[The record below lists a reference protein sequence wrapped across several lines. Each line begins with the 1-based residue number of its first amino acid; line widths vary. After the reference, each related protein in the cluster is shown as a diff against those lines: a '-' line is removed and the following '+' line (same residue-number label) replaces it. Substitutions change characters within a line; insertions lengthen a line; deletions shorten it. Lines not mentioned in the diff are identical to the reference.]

1 MSEKTTKTAVKTAQ
15 NKADKK
21 PATASKSSVASPKI
35 AAKKTA
41 SKTAATKKSAP
52 KASKPAVK
60 KESTKPT
67 AAKTST
73 KTAVSKSTK
82 SAAKKPATKT
92 ENKTAVKKEEN
103 IKALTSTFGL
113 PTSVEKEGL
122 KKPKITPRQNP
133 AKAKHQ
139 STAEKA
145 SPKTKS
151 ASSTVT
157 FDTIKKASKQ
167 KGTELAKSSEN
178 STSKKLINSLKI
190 IENISH
196 TLGISDRERITFDIE
211 EISPNELRVRI
222 VNGTKNFK
230 SPWFAIKNE
239 EPYIFMPAEILD
251 MVFRMLRTA
260 QKESFELRL
269 ERSIWQHMPIDFGD
283 VWRVAMDELAR
294 SNFAKEPDLEKLI
307 AKIKQEHPNLFVDMT
322 SFIAGE

>member
-1 MSEKTTKTAVKTAQ
+1 MSEKTTKTAVK
-15 NKADKK
+15 
-21 PATASKSSVASPKI
+21 
-35 AAKKTA
+35 KTA
-41 SKTAATKKSAP
+41 T
-52 KASKPAVK
+52 KPAV
-60 KESTKPT
+60 
-67 AAKTST
+67 
-73 KTAVSKSTK
+73 
-82 SAAKKPATKT
+82 KKPATKT
-92 ENKTAVKKEEN
+92 AAKSAVKKPAAASKSSTASTKTATKKPASKTESKRAAKKAEN
-103 IKALTSTFGL
+103 IGALTSAFGL
-113 PTSVEKEGL
+113 PTSVEKEL

-133 AKAKHQ
+133 AKAKRQ
-139 STAEKA
+139 SAIEKT
-145 SPKTKS
+145 SPKSQKATQ
-151 ASSTVT
+151 A
-157 FDTIKKASKQ
+157 FDSVKKTSKQ
-167 KGTELAKSSEN
+167 KSTELAKSNEN

-211 EISPNELRVRI
+211 EVSSNELRVRI

-294 SNFAKEPDLEKLI
+294 GNFAKEPDLEKLI

>member
-1 MSEKTTKTAVKTAQ
+1 MSEKTTKTAVK
-15 NKADKK
+15 
-21 PATASKSSVASPKI
+21 
-35 AAKKTA
+35 KTA
-41 SKTAATKKSAP
+41 T
-52 KASKPAVK
+52 KPAVK
-60 KESTKPT
+60 KTATKT
-67 AAKTST
+67 AAKS
-73 KTAVSKSTK
+73 AV
-82 SAAKKPATKT
+82 KKPAAASKSSTASTKIAT
-92 ENKTAVKKEEN
+92 KKPASKTGSKIATKKAEN
-103 IKALTSTFGL
+103 IGALTSTFGL
-113 PTSVEKEGL
+113 PTSVEKEL

-133 AKAKHQ
+133 AKAKRQ
-139 STAEKA
+139 SAIEKS
-145 SPKTKS
+145 SPKSQKATQ
-151 ASSTVT
+151 A
-157 FDTIKKASKQ
+157 FDSIKKANKQ
-167 KGTELAKSSEN
+167 KSTELAKSNEN

-211 EISPNELRVRI
+211 EVSSNELRIRI

-260 QKESFELRL
+260 QKESFDLRL

-294 SNFAKEPDLEKLI
+294 GNFAKEPDLEKLI

>member
-1 MSEKTTKTAVKTAQ
+1 MSEKTTKTAVK
-15 NKADKK
+15 
-21 PATASKSSVASPKI
+21 
-35 AAKKTA
+35 KTA
-41 SKTAATKKSAP
+41 T
-52 KASKPAVK
+52 KPAVK
-60 KESTKPT
+60 KT
-67 AAKTST
+67 AT
-73 KTAVSKSTK
+73 KTA
-82 SAAKKPATKT
+82 A
-92 ENKTAVKKEEN
+92 KTAVKKPASKTESKRATKKAEN
-103 IKALTSTFGL
+103 IGALTSTFGL
-113 PTSVEKEGL
+113 PTSVEKEL

-133 AKAKHQ
+133 AKAKRQ
-139 STAEKA
+139 SAIEKS
-145 SPKTKS
+145 SPKSQKATQ
-151 ASSTVT
+151 A
-157 FDTIKKASKQ
+157 FDSIKKANKQ
-167 KGTELAKSSEN
+167 KSTELAKSNEN

-211 EISPNELRVRI
+211 EVSSNELRVRI

-294 SNFAKEPDLEKLI
+294 GNFAKEPDLEKLI

>member
-1 MSEKTTKTAVKTAQ
+1 MSEKTTKTAVK
-15 NKADKK
+15 K
-21 PATASKSSVASPKI
+21 PA
-35 AAKKTA
+35 AK
-41 SKTAATKKSAP
+41 
-52 KASKPAVK
+52 
-60 KESTKPT
+60 T
-67 AAKTST
+67 AAKT
-73 KTAVSKSTK
+73 
-82 SAAKKPATKT
+82 AAKKSASKTESKRATK
-92 ENKTAVKKEEN
+92 KAEN
-103 IKALTSTFGL
+103 IGALTSTFGL
-113 PTSVEKEGL
+113 PTSVENEEL

-133 AKAKHQ
+133 AKAKRQ
-139 STAEKA
+139 SMPEKT
-145 SPKTKS
+145 SPKSQKATQ
-151 ASSTVT
+151 A
-157 FDTIKKASKQ
+157 FDTTKKTNKQ
-167 KGTELAKSSEN
+167 KSTELAKSD

-211 EISPNELRVRI
+211 EVSSNELRVRI

-294 SNFAKEPDLEKLI
+294 GNFAKEPDLEKLI

>member
-1 MSEKTTKTAVKTAQ
+1 MSEKTTKTAVK
-15 NKADKK
+15 
-21 PATASKSSVASPKI
+21 
-35 AAKKTA
+35 KTA
-41 SKTAATKKSAP
+41 T
-52 KASKPAVK
+52 KPAVK
-60 KESTKPT
+60 KTATKT
-67 AAKTST
+67 AAKS
-73 KTAVSKSTK
+73 AV
-82 SAAKKPATKT
+82 KKPASKT
-92 ENKTAVKKEEN
+92 ESKRATKKAEN
-103 IKALTSTFGL
+103 IGALTSTFGL
-113 PTSVEKEGL
+113 PTSVEKEEL

-133 AKAKHQ
+133 AKAKRQ
-139 STAEKA
+139 SAIEKT
-145 SPKTKS
+145 SPKSQKATQ
-151 ASSTVT
+151 A
-157 FDTIKKASKQ
+157 FDSIKKANKQ
-167 KGTELAKSSEN
+167 KSTELAKSD

-211 EISPNELRVRI
+211 EVSSNELRVRI

-294 SNFAKEPDLEKLI
+294 GNFAKEPDLEKLI

>member
-1 MSEKTTKTAVKTAQ
+1 MSEKTTKTTV
-15 NKADKK
+15 
-21 PATASKSSVASPKI
+21 
-35 AAKKTA
+35 
-41 SKTAATKKSAP
+41 
-52 KASKPAVK
+52 
-60 KESTKPT
+60 
-67 AAKTST
+67 
-73 KTAVSKSTK
+73 
-82 SAAKKPATKT
+82 KKPATKT
-92 ENKTAVKKEEN
+92 AAKSAVKKPAAASKSSTVSTKTAVKKPASKTESKRAAKKAEN
-103 IKALTSTFGL
+103 IGALTSTFGL
-113 PTSVEKEGL
+113 PTSVENEEL

-133 AKAKHQ
+133 AKAKRQ
-139 STAEKA
+139 SAIEKS
-145 SPKTKS
+145 SPKSQKATQ
-151 ASSTVT
+151 A
-157 FDTIKKASKQ
+157 FDSIKKANKQ
-167 KGTELAKSSEN
+167 KSTELAKSNEN

-211 EISPNELRVRI
+211 EVSSNELRVRI

-260 QKESFELRL
+260 QKESFDLRL

-294 SNFAKEPDLEKLI
+294 GNFAKEPDLEKLI

>member
-1 MSEKTTKTAVKTAQ
+1 MSEKTTKTAVK
-15 NKADKK
+15 K
-21 PATASKSSVASPKI
+21 PAA
-35 AAKKTA
+35 
-41 SKTAATKKSAP
+41 
-52 KASKPAVK
+52 
-60 KESTKPT
+60 
-67 AAKTST
+67 
-73 KTAVSKSTK
+73 
-82 SAAKKPATKT
+82 
-92 ENKTAVKKEEN
+92 KTAVKKPAAASKSSTASTKTATKKPASKTESKRAAKKAEN
-103 IKALTSTFGL
+103 IGALTSTFGL
-113 PTSVEKEGL
+113 PTSVEKEEL

-133 AKAKHQ
+133 AKAKRQ
-139 STAEKA
+139 SAIEKS
-145 SPKTKS
+145 SPKSQKTSS
-151 ASSTVT
+151 AQA
-157 FDTIKKASKQ
+157 FDTIKKANNQ
-167 KGTELAKSSEN
+167 KSTELAKSD

-211 EISPNELRVRI
+211 EVSSNELRVRI

-294 SNFAKEPDLEKLI
+294 GNFVKEPDLEKLI

>member
-1 MSEKTTKTAVKTAQ
+1 MSEKTTKTTV
-15 NKADKK
+15 KK
-21 PATASKSSVASPKI
+21 PAAKTAAKPAAKKSAAASKSS
-35 AAKKTA
+35 TA
-41 SKTAATKKSAP
+41 
-52 KASKPAVK
+52 
-60 KESTKPT
+60 
-67 AAKTST
+67 ST
-73 KTAVSKSTK
+73 KTAVKKPASKTESK
-82 SAAKKPATKT
+82 RAAKKA
-92 ENKTAVKKEEN
+92 EN
-103 IKALTSTFGL
+103 IGALTSTFGL
-113 PTSVEKEGL
+113 PTSVENEEL

-133 AKAKHQ
+133 AKAKRQ
-139 STAEKA
+139 SAIEKS
-145 SPKTKS
+145 SPKSQKTSS
-151 ASSTVT
+151 AQA
-157 FDTIKKASKQ
+157 FDTIKKANNQ
-167 KGTELAKSSEN
+167 KSTELAKSD

-211 EISPNELRVRI
+211 EVSSNELRVRI

-294 SNFAKEPDLEKLI
+294 GNFAKEPDLEKLI

>member
-1 MSEKTTKTAVKTAQ
+1 MSEKTTKTAVK
-15 NKADKK
+15 K
-21 PATASKSSVASPKI
+21 PAA
-35 AAKKTA
+35 
-41 SKTAATKKSAP
+41 KTAA
-52 KASKPAVK
+52 
-60 KESTKPT
+60 
-67 AAKTST
+67 
-73 KTAVSKSTK
+73 K
-82 SAAKKPATKT
+82 SAAKKSAAASKSSTASTKTATKKPASKT
-92 ENKTAVKKEEN
+92 ESKRATKKAEN
-103 IKALTSTFGL
+103 IGALTSTFGL
-113 PTSVEKEGL
+113 PTSVEKEL

-133 AKAKHQ
+133 AKAKRQ
-139 STAEKA
+139 SMTEKT
-145 SPKTKS
+145 SPKSQKATQ
-151 ASSTVT
+151 A
-157 FDTIKKASKQ
+157 FDSIKKANKQ
-167 KGTELAKSSEN
+167 KSTELAKSNEN

-211 EISPNELRVRI
+211 EVSSNELRIRI

-260 QKESFELRL
+260 QKESFDLRL

-294 SNFAKEPDLEKLI
+294 GNFAKEPDLEKLI

>member
-1 MSEKTTKTAVKTAQ
+1 MSEKTTKTAVKTA
-15 NKADKK
+15 
-21 PATASKSSVASPKI
+21 
-35 AAKKTA
+35 
-41 SKTAATKKSAP
+41 TK
-52 KASKPAVK
+52 
-60 KESTKPT
+60 T
-67 AAKTST
+67 AAKT
-73 KTAVSKSTK
+73 AV
-82 SAAKKPATKT
+82 KKPATKT
-92 ENKTAVKKEEN
+92 AAKTAVKKPTAASKSSTASTKTATKKPASKTESKRAAKKAEN
-103 IKALTSTFGL
+103 IGALTSTFGL
-113 PTSVEKEGL
+113 PTSVENEEL

-133 AKAKHQ
+133 AKAKRQ
-139 STAEKA
+139 SMTEKT
-145 SPKTKS
+145 SPKSQK
-151 ASSTVT
+151 ASSTQA
-157 FDTIKKASKQ
+157 FDSVKKTSKQ
-167 KGTELAKSSEN
+167 KSTELAKSNEN

-211 EISPNELRVRI
+211 EVSSNELRVRI

-294 SNFAKEPDLEKLI
+294 GNFAKEPDLEKLI

>member
-1 MSEKTTKTAVKTAQ
+1 MSEKTTKTAVKKTAA
-15 NKADKK
+15 KTAAKTATKK
-21 PATASKSSVASPKI
+21 PAAASKSS
-35 AAKKTA
+35 TA
-41 SKTAATKKSAP
+41 
-52 KASKPAVK
+52 
-60 KESTKPT
+60 
-67 AAKTST
+67 ST
-73 KTAVSKSTK
+73 KTAVKKPASKTESK
-82 SAAKKPATKT
+82 RAAKKA
-92 ENKTAVKKEEN
+92 EN
-103 IKALTSTFGL
+103 IGALTSTFGL
-113 PTSVEKEGL
+113 PTSVENEEL

-133 AKAKHQ
+133 AKAKRQ
-139 STAEKA
+139 SMTEKSSA
-145 SPKTKS
+145 KS
-151 ASSTVT
+151 QKATQA
-157 FDTIKKASKQ
+157 FDSIKKANKQ
-167 KGTELAKSSEN
+167 KSTELAKSD

-211 EISPNELRVRI
+211 EVSSNELRIRI

-294 SNFAKEPDLEKLI
+294 GNFAKEPDLEKLI

>member
-1 MSEKTTKTAVKTAQ
+1 MSEKTTKTAVKKTAT
-15 NKADKK
+15 KTAAKSSVKK
-21 PATASKSSVASPKI
+21 PAAASKSSTASTKI
-35 AAKKTA
+35 ATKKPASKTESKRAAKKA
-41 SKTAATKKSAP
+41 
-52 KASKPAVK
+52 
-60 KESTKPT
+60 
-67 AAKTST
+67 
-73 KTAVSKSTK
+73 
-82 SAAKKPATKT
+82 
-92 ENKTAVKKEEN
+92 EN
-103 IKALTSTFGL
+103 IGALTSTFGL
-113 PTSVEKEGL
+113 PTSVENEEL

-133 AKAKHQ
+133 AKAKRQ
-139 STAEKA
+139 SAIEKT
-145 SPKTKS
+145 SPKSQK
-151 ASSTVT
+151 ASSTQT
-157 FDTIKKASKQ
+157 FDSVKKTNKQ
-167 KGTELAKSSEN
+167 KSTELAKSD

-211 EISPNELRVRI
+211 EVSSNELRIRI

-294 SNFAKEPDLEKLI
+294 GNFAKEPDLEKLI

>member
-1 MSEKTTKTAVKTAQ
+1 MSEKTTKTTV
-15 NKADKK
+15 
-21 PATASKSSVASPKI
+21 
-35 AAKKTA
+35 
-41 SKTAATKKSAP
+41 
-52 KASKPAVK
+52 
-60 KESTKPT
+60 
-67 AAKTST
+67 
-73 KTAVSKSTK
+73 
-82 SAAKKPATKT
+82 KKPATKT
-92 ENKTAVKKEEN
+92 AAKSAVKKPAAASKSSTVSTKTAVKKPASKTESKRAAKKAEN
-103 IKALTSTFGL
+103 IGALTSTFGL
-113 PTSVEKEGL
+113 PTSVENEEL

-133 AKAKHQ
+133 AKAKRQ
-139 STAEKA
+139 SAIEKT
-145 SPKTKS
+145 SPKSQK
-151 ASSTVT
+151 ASSTQA
-157 FDTIKKASKQ
+157 FDSIKKTNKQ
-167 KGTELAKSSEN
+167 KSTEVAKSNEN

-211 EISPNELRVRI
+211 EVSSNELRIRI

-294 SNFAKEPDLEKLI
+294 GNFAKEPDLEKLI

>member
-1 MSEKTTKTAVKTAQ
+1 MSEKTTKTAVK
-15 NKADKK
+15 K
-21 PATASKSSVASPKI
+21 PATK
-35 AAKKTA
+35 
-41 SKTAATKKSAP
+41 
-52 KASKPAVK
+52 
-60 KESTKPT
+60 T
-67 AAKTST
+67 AAKTAT
-73 KTAVSKSTK
+73 KPAI
-82 SAAKKPATKT
+82 KKPATKKPAAASKSST
-92 ENKTAVKKEEN
+92 ASTKTATKKPASKTESKRATKKAEN
-103 IKALTSTFGL
+103 IGALTSTFGL
-113 PTSVEKEGL
+113 PTSVENEEL

-133 AKAKHQ
+133 AKAKRQ
-139 STAEKA
+139 SAIEKN
-145 SPKTKS
+145 SPKSQK
-151 ASSTVT
+151 ASSTQA
-157 FDTIKKASKQ
+157 FDSVKKTNKQ
-167 KGTELAKSSEN
+167 KSTELAKSD

-211 EISPNELRVRI
+211 EVSSNELRVRI

-294 SNFAKEPDLEKLI
+294 GNFAKEPDLEKLI

>member
-1 MSEKTTKTAVKTAQ
+1 MSEKTTKTAVKKTAT
-15 NKADKK
+15 K
-21 PATASKSSVASPKI
+21 PAIKKTATKTAAKSAVKKSAAASKSS
-35 AAKKTA
+35 T
-41 SKTAATKKSAP
+41 
-52 KASKPAVK
+52 
-60 KESTKPT
+60 
-67 AAKTST
+67 TST
-73 KTAVSKSTK
+73 KTAV
-82 SAAKKPATKT
+82 KKPASKT
-92 ENKTAVKKEEN
+92 ESKRATKKAEN
-103 IKALTSTFGL
+103 IGALTSTFGL
-113 PTSVEKEGL
+113 PTSVENEEL

-133 AKAKHQ
+133 AKAKRQ
-139 STAEKA
+139 SVREKSSA
-145 SPKTKS
+145 KS
-151 ASSTVT
+151 QKATQA
-157 FDTIKKASKQ
+157 FDSIKKANKQ
-167 KGTELAKSSEN
+167 KSTELAKSD

-211 EISPNELRVRI
+211 EVSSNELRIRI

-260 QKESFELRL
+260 QKESFDLRL

-294 SNFAKEPDLEKLI
+294 GNFAKEPDLEKLI

>member
-1 MSEKTTKTAVKTAQ
+1 MSEKTTKTAVKKPAAKTAT
-15 NKADKK
+15 KPAAKK
-21 PATASKSSVASPKI
+21 PAAASKSSTASTKTAAKKTATKKPASKTESKI
-35 AAKKTA
+35 AAKKA
-41 SKTAATKKSAP
+41 
-52 KASKPAVK
+52 
-60 KESTKPT
+60 
-67 AAKTST
+67 
-73 KTAVSKSTK
+73 
-82 SAAKKPATKT
+82 
-92 ENKTAVKKEEN
+92 EN
-103 IKALTSTFGL
+103 IGALTSAFGL
-113 PTSVEKEGL
+113 PTSVEKEEL

-133 AKAKHQ
+133 AKAKRQ
-139 STAEKA
+139 SMAEKT
-145 SPKTKS
+145 SPKSQKATQ
-151 ASSTVT
+151 A
-157 FDTIKKASKQ
+157 FDTTKKANKQ
-167 KGTELAKSSEN
+167 KSTELAKSD

-211 EISPNELRVRI
+211 EVSSNELRVRI

-294 SNFAKEPDLEKLI
+294 GNFAKEPDLEKLI

>member
-1 MSEKTTKTAVKTAQ
+1 MSEKTTKTAVK
-15 NKADKK
+15 
-21 PATASKSSVASPKI
+21 
-35 AAKKTA
+35 KTA
-41 SKTAATKKSAP
+41 T
-52 KASKPAVK
+52 KPAV
-60 KESTKPT
+60 
-67 AAKTST
+67 
-73 KTAVSKSTK
+73 
-82 SAAKKPATKT
+82 KKPATKT
-92 ENKTAVKKEEN
+92 AAKSAVKKPAAASKSSTASTKTATKKPASKTESKRAAKKAEN
-103 IKALTSTFGL
+103 IGALTSTFGL
-113 PTSVEKEGL
+113 PTSVENEEL

-133 AKAKHQ
+133 AKAKGQ
-139 STAEKA
+139 SVREK
-145 SPKTKS
+145 SSLKS
-151 ASSTVT
+151 QKATQA
-157 FDTIKKASKQ
+157 FDSIKKANKQ
-167 KGTELAKSSEN
+167 KSTELAKSNEN

-211 EISPNELRVRI
+211 EVSSNELRIRI

-260 QKESFELRL
+260 QKESFDLRL

-294 SNFAKEPDLEKLI
+294 GNFAKEPDLEKLI

>member
-1 MSEKTTKTAVKTAQ
+1 MSEKTTKTAVK
-15 NKADKK
+15 K
-21 PATASKSSVASPKI
+21 PAT
-35 AAKKTA
+35 
-41 SKTAATKKSAP
+41 KTAA
-52 KASKPAVK
+52 KPAVK
-60 KESTKPT
+60 KPT
-67 AAKTST
+67 AASKSSTAST
-73 KTAVSKSTK
+73 KTAVKKPASKTESK
-82 SAAKKPATKT
+82 RAAKKA
-92 ENKTAVKKEEN
+92 EN
-103 IKALTSTFGL
+103 IGALTSAFGL
-113 PTSVEKEGL
+113 PTSVEKEL

-133 AKAKHQ
+133 AKAKRQ
-139 STAEKA
+139 SMTEKS
-145 SPKTKS
+145 SPKSQKATQ
-151 ASSTVT
+151 A
-157 FDTIKKASKQ
+157 FDNVKKTNKQ
-167 KGTELAKSSEN
+167 KSTELAKSNEN

-211 EISPNELRVRI
+211 EVSSNELRVRI

-294 SNFAKEPDLEKLI
+294 GNFAKEPDLEKLI

>member
-1 MSEKTTKTAVKTAQ
+1 MSEKTTKTAVKKTAT
-15 NKADKK
+15 KTAAKSAVKK
-21 PATASKSSVASPKI
+21 PAAASKSSTASKKTATKKPASKTESKR
-35 AAKKTA
+35 AAKKA
-41 SKTAATKKSAP
+41 
-52 KASKPAVK
+52 
-60 KESTKPT
+60 
-67 AAKTST
+67 
-73 KTAVSKSTK
+73 
-82 SAAKKPATKT
+82 
-92 ENKTAVKKEEN
+92 EN
-103 IKALTSTFGL
+103 IGALTSAFGL
-113 PTSVEKEGL
+113 PTSVENEEL

-133 AKAKHQ
+133 AKAKRQ
-139 STAEKA
+139 SMTEKTSLKSQKA
-145 SPKTKS
+145 TQAFDSVKKTN
-151 ASSTVT
+151 
-157 FDTIKKASKQ
+157 KQ
-167 KGTELAKSSEN
+167 KSTELAKSNEN

-211 EISPNELRVRI
+211 EVSSNELRVRI

-294 SNFAKEPDLEKLI
+294 GNFAKEPDLEKLI

>member
-1 MSEKTTKTAVKTAQ
+1 MSEKTTKTAVKKTAA
-15 NKADKK
+15 KTAAKTAVKK
-21 PATASKSSVASPKI
+21 PATASKSS
-35 AAKKTA
+35 T
-41 SKTAATKKSAP
+41 
-52 KASKPAVK
+52 
-60 KESTKPT
+60 
-67 AAKTST
+67 TST
-73 KTAVSKSTK
+73 KTTVKKPASKTESK
-82 SAAKKPATKT
+82 RAAKKA
-92 ENKTAVKKEEN
+92 EN
-103 IKALTSTFGL
+103 IGALTSTFGL
-113 PTSVEKEGL
+113 PTSVENEEL

-133 AKAKHQ
+133 AKAKRQ
-139 STAEKA
+139 SAIEKT
-145 SPKTKS
+145 SPKSQKATQ
-151 ASSTVT
+151 A
-157 FDTIKKASKQ
+157 FDSVKKTNKQ
-167 KGTELAKSSEN
+167 KSTELAKSD

-211 EISPNELRVRI
+211 EVSSNELRVRI

-294 SNFAKEPDLEKLI
+294 GNFAKEPDLEKLI

>member
-1 MSEKTTKTAVKTAQ
+1 MSEKTTKTAVKKTAT
-15 NKADKK
+15 KPAIKKTATKTAAKSAVKK
-21 PATASKSSVASPKI
+21 PATASKSS
-35 AAKKTA
+35 TA
-41 SKTAATKKSAP
+41 
-52 KASKPAVK
+52 
-60 KESTKPT
+60 
-67 AAKTST
+67 ST
-73 KTAVSKSTK
+73 KTAT
-82 SAAKKPATKT
+82 KKPASKT
-92 ENKTAVKKEEN
+92 ESKRATKKAEN
-103 IKALTSTFGL
+103 IGALTSTFGL
-113 PTSVEKEGL
+113 PTSVENEEL

-133 AKAKHQ
+133 AKAKGQ
-139 STAEKA
+139 SETEKS
-145 SPKTKS
+145 SPKSQKATQ
-151 ASSTVT
+151 A
-157 FDTIKKASKQ
+157 FDSIKKANKQ
-167 KGTELAKSSEN
+167 KSTELAKSNEN

-211 EISPNELRVRI
+211 EVSSNELRIRI

-260 QKESFELRL
+260 QKESFDLRL

-294 SNFAKEPDLEKLI
+294 GNFAKEPDLEKLI

-322 SFIAGE
+322 GFIAGE

>member
-1 MSEKTTKTAVKTAQ
+1 MSEKTTKTAVKKTAT
-15 NKADKK
+15 KTAAKTATKK
-21 PATASKSSVASPKI
+21 PAAASKSS
-35 AAKKTA
+35 TA
-41 SKTAATKKSAP
+41 
-52 KASKPAVK
+52 
-60 KESTKPT
+60 
-67 AAKTST
+67 ST
-73 KTAVSKSTK
+73 KTAV
-82 SAAKKPATKT
+82 KKPASKT
-92 ENKTAVKKEEN
+92 ESKRATKKAEN
-103 IKALTSTFGL
+103 IGALTSTFGL
-113 PTSVEKEGL
+113 PTSVENEEL

-133 AKAKHQ
+133 AKAKRQ
-139 STAEKA
+139 SMTEKT
-145 SPKTKS
+145 SPKSQK
-151 ASSTVT
+151 ASSTQA
-157 FDTIKKASKQ
+157 FDSIKKANNQ
-167 KGTELAKSSEN
+167 KSTELAKSD

-211 EISPNELRVRI
+211 EVSSNELRIRI

-294 SNFAKEPDLEKLI
+294 GNFAKEPDLEKLI

>member
-1 MSEKTTKTAVKTAQ
+1 MSEKTTKTSVKKTAT
-15 NKADKK
+15 KPAIKKTAAKTATKSAVKK
-21 PATASKSSVASPKI
+21 PAAASKSS
-35 AAKKTA
+35 TA
-41 SKTAATKKSAP
+41 
-52 KASKPAVK
+52 
-60 KESTKPT
+60 
-67 AAKTST
+67 ST
-73 KTAVSKSTK
+73 KTAT
-82 SAAKKPATKT
+82 KKPANKT
-92 ENKTAVKKEEN
+92 ESKRATKKAEN
-103 IKALTSTFGL
+103 IGALTSTFGL
-113 PTSVEKEGL
+113 PTSVEKEL

-133 AKAKHQ
+133 AKAKRQ
-139 STAEKA
+139 SAIEKS
-145 SPKTKS
+145 SPKSQKATQ
-151 ASSTVT
+151 A
-157 FDTIKKASKQ
+157 FDSIKKANKQ
-167 KGTELAKSSEN
+167 KSTERAKSNEN

-211 EISPNELRVRI
+211 EVSSNELRIRI

-260 QKESFELRL
+260 QKESFDLRL

-294 SNFAKEPDLEKLI
+294 GNFAKEPDLEKLI

>member
-1 MSEKTTKTAVKTAQ
+1 MSEKTTKTAVKKTAT
-15 NKADKK
+15 KPAIKKTATKTAAKSAVKK
-21 PATASKSSVASPKI
+21 PATASKSS
-35 AAKKTA
+35 TA
-41 SKTAATKKSAP
+41 
-52 KASKPAVK
+52 
-60 KESTKPT
+60 
-67 AAKTST
+67 ST
-73 KTAVSKSTK
+73 KTAT
-82 SAAKKPATKT
+82 KKPASKT
-92 ENKTAVKKEEN
+92 ESKIATKKAEN
-103 IKALTSTFGL
+103 IGALTSTFGL
-113 PTSVEKEGL
+113 PTSVENEEL

-133 AKAKHQ
+133 AKAKRQ
-139 STAEKA
+139 SMTEKT
-145 SPKTKS
+145 SPKSQKATQ
-151 ASSTVT
+151 A
-157 FDTIKKASKQ
+157 FDSVKKTNKQ
-167 KGTELAKSSEN
+167 KSTELAKSD

-211 EISPNELRVRI
+211 EVSSNELRIRI

-294 SNFAKEPDLEKLI
+294 GNFAKEPDLEKLI

>member
-1 MSEKTTKTAVKTAQ
+1 MSEKTTKTAVK
-15 NKADKK
+15 
-21 PATASKSSVASPKI
+21 
-35 AAKKTA
+35 KTA
-41 SKTAATKKSAP
+41 TKTAAKSAT
-52 KASKPAVK
+52 KPAV
-60 KESTKPT
+60 
-67 AAKTST
+67 
-73 KTAVSKSTK
+73 
-82 SAAKKPATKT
+82 KKPATKT
-92 ENKTAVKKEEN
+92 AAKTATKKSAAASKSSTASTKTAVKKPASKTESKRAAKKAEN
-103 IKALTSTFGL
+103 IGALTSTFGL
-113 PTSVEKEGL
+113 PTSVENEEL

-133 AKAKHQ
+133 AKAKRQ
-139 STAEKA
+139 SETEK
-145 SPKTKS
+145 SSLKS
-151 ASSTVT
+151 QKATQA
-157 FDTIKKASKQ
+157 FDSIKKANKQ
-167 KGTELAKSSEN
+167 KSTELAKSD

-211 EISPNELRVRI
+211 EVSSNELRIRI

-294 SNFAKEPDLEKLI
+294 GNFAKEPDLEKLI

>member
-1 MSEKTTKTAVKTAQ
+1 MSENTTKTAVK
-15 NKADKK
+15 K
-21 PATASKSSVASPKI
+21 PAT
-35 AAKKTA
+35 
-41 SKTAATKKSAP
+41 
-52 KASKPAVK
+52 KPAVK
-60 KESTKPT
+60 KSAAASKSST
-67 AAKTST
+67 AST
-73 KTAVSKSTK
+73 KTAT
-82 SAAKKPATKT
+82 KKPASKT
-92 ENKTAVKKEEN
+92 ESKRAVKKAEN
-103 IKALTSTFGL
+103 IGALTSTFGL
-113 PTSVEKEGL
+113 PTSVENEEL

-133 AKAKHQ
+133 AKAKRQ
-139 STAEKA
+139 SMTEKT
-145 SPKTKS
+145 SPKSQKATQ
-151 ASSTVT
+151 A
-157 FDTIKKASKQ
+157 FDSVKKTNKQ
-167 KGTELAKSSEN
+167 KSTELAKSD

-211 EISPNELRVRI
+211 EVSSNELRVRI

-294 SNFAKEPDLEKLI
+294 GNFAKEPDLEKLI

>member
-1 MSEKTTKTAVKTAQ
+1 MSEKTTKTAVK
-15 NKADKK
+15 
-21 PATASKSSVASPKI
+21 P
-35 AAKKTA
+35 AAKTA
-41 SKTAATKKSAP
+41 T
-52 KASKPAVK
+52 KPAVK
-60 KESTKPT
+60 KSAAASKSST
-67 AAKTST
+67 AST
-73 KTAVSKSTK
+73 KTAV
-82 SAAKKPATKT
+82 KKPASKT
-92 ENKTAVKKEEN
+92 ESKRATKKAEN
-103 IKALTSTFGL
+103 IGALTSTFGL
-113 PTSVEKEGL
+113 PTSVEKEEL

-133 AKAKHQ
+133 AKAKRQ
-139 STAEKA
+139 SMREKSSLKSQKA
-145 SPKTKS
+145 TQAFDSVKKT
-151 ASSTVT
+151 
-157 FDTIKKASKQ
+157 DKQ
-167 KGTELAKSSEN
+167 KSTELAKSD

-211 EISPNELRVRI
+211 EVSSNELRVRI

-294 SNFAKEPDLEKLI
+294 GNFAKEPDLEKLI

-322 SFIAGE
+322 GFIAGE

>member
-1 MSEKTTKTAVKTAQ
+1 MSEKTTKTAVK
-15 NKADKK
+15 
-21 PATASKSSVASPKI
+21 
-35 AAKKTA
+35 KTA
-41 SKTAATKKSAP
+41 TKTAAKTAT
-52 KASKPAVK
+52 KPAVK
-60 KESTKPT
+60 KPATKKPAAASKSST
-67 AAKTST
+67 AST
-73 KTAVSKSTK
+73 KTAT
-82 SAAKKPATKT
+82 KKPANKT
-92 ENKTAVKKEEN
+92 ESKRATKKAEN
-103 IKALTSTFGL
+103 IGALTSTFGL
-113 PTSVEKEGL
+113 PTSVEKEL

-133 AKAKHQ
+133 AKAKRQ
-139 STAEKA
+139 SAIEKS
-145 SPKTKS
+145 SPKSQKATQ
-151 ASSTVT
+151 A
-157 FDTIKKASKQ
+157 FDSIKKAGKQ
-167 KGTELAKSSEN
+167 KSTELAKSNEN

-211 EISPNELRVRI
+211 EVSSNELRVRI

-260 QKESFELRL
+260 QKESFDLRL

-294 SNFAKEPDLEKLI
+294 GNFAKEPDLEKLI

>member
-1 MSEKTTKTAVKTAQ
+1 MSEKTTKTAVK
-15 NKADKK
+15 
-21 PATASKSSVASPKI
+21 
-35 AAKKTA
+35 KTA
-41 SKTAATKKSAP
+41 T
-52 KASKPAVK
+52 
-60 KESTKPT
+60 
-67 AAKTST
+67 
-73 KTAVSKSTK
+73 
-82 SAAKKPATKT
+82 
-92 ENKTAVKKEEN
+92 KTAVKKPAAASKSSTASTKTATKKPASKTESKIATKKAEN
-103 IKALTSTFGL
+103 IGALTSTFGL
-113 PTSVEKEGL
+113 PTSVEKEL

-133 AKAKHQ
+133 AKAKGQ
-139 STAEKA
+139 SVREKS
-145 SPKTKS
+145 SPKSQKATQ
-151 ASSTVT
+151 A
-157 FDTIKKASKQ
+157 FDSIKKSNKQ
-167 KGTELAKSSEN
+167 KSTELAKSNEN

-211 EISPNELRVRI
+211 EVSSNELRIRI

-260 QKESFELRL
+260 QKESFDLRL

-294 SNFAKEPDLEKLI
+294 GNFAKEPDLEKLI

>member
-1 MSEKTTKTAVKTAQ
+1 MSEKTTKTAVKKTAT
-15 NKADKK
+15 KPAIKKTATKTAAKSAVKK
-21 PATASKSSVASPKI
+21 PAAASKSSTASTKI
-35 AAKKTA
+35 VTKKPA
-41 SKTAATKKSAP
+41 SKTESKRATKKA
-52 KASKPAVK
+52 
-60 KESTKPT
+60 
-67 AAKTST
+67 
-73 KTAVSKSTK
+73 
-82 SAAKKPATKT
+82 
-92 ENKTAVKKEEN
+92 EN
-103 IKALTSTFGL
+103 IGALTSTFGL
-113 PTSVEKEGL
+113 PTSVEKEL

-133 AKAKHQ
+133 AKAKGQ
-139 STAEKA
+139 IVREKS
-145 SPKTKS
+145 SPKSQKATQ
-151 ASSTVT
+151 A
-157 FDTIKKASKQ
+157 FDSIKKANKQ
-167 KGTELAKSSEN
+167 KSTELAKSNEN

-211 EISPNELRVRI
+211 EVSSNELRVRI

-294 SNFAKEPDLEKLI
+294 GNFAKEPDLEKLI

>member
-1 MSEKTTKTAVKTAQ
+1 MSEKTTKTAVK
-15 NKADKK
+15 K
-21 PATASKSSVASPKI
+21 
-35 AAKKTA
+35 
-41 SKTAATKKSAP
+41 
-52 KASKPAVK
+52 
-60 KESTKPT
+60 T
-67 AAKTST
+67 AAKTAAKT
-73 KTAVSKSTK
+73 TVKKPVAKTA
-82 SAAKKPATKT
+82 AKTTVK
-92 ENKTAVKKEEN
+92 KTAVKKSASKTESKRAAKKAEN
-103 IKALTSTFGL
+103 IGALTSTFGL
-113 PTSVEKEGL
+113 PTSVENEEL

-133 AKAKHQ
+133 AKAKRQ
-139 STAEKA
+139 SEIKKS
-145 SPKTKS
+145 SPKSQKATQ
-151 ASSTVT
+151 A
-157 FDTIKKASKQ
+157 FDSIKKANKQ
-167 KGTELAKSSEN
+167 KSTELAKSD

-211 EISPNELRVRI
+211 EVSSNELRIRI

-294 SNFAKEPDLEKLI
+294 GNFAKEPDLEKLI

>member
-1 MSEKTTKTAVKTAQ
+1 MSEKTTKTAVKKTAT
-15 NKADKK
+15 KTAAKSAVKK
-21 PATASKSSVASPKI
+21 PAAASKSS
-35 AAKKTA
+35 TA
-41 SKTAATKKSAP
+41 
-52 KASKPAVK
+52 
-60 KESTKPT
+60 
-67 AAKTST
+67 ST
-73 KTAVSKSTK
+73 KTAT
-82 SAAKKPATKT
+82 KKPASKT
-92 ENKTAVKKEEN
+92 ESKRATKKAEN
-103 IKALTSTFGL
+103 IGALTSTFGL
-113 PTSVEKEGL
+113 PTSVEKEL

-133 AKAKHQ
+133 AKAKRQ
-139 STAEKA
+139 SETEKS
-145 SPKTKS
+145 SPKSQKATQ
-151 ASSTVT
+151 A
-157 FDTIKKASKQ
+157 FDSIKKANKQ
-167 KGTELAKSSEN
+167 KSTELAKSNEN

-211 EISPNELRVRI
+211 EVSSNELRIRI

-260 QKESFELRL
+260 QKESFDLRL

-294 SNFAKEPDLEKLI
+294 GNFAKEPDLEKLI

>member
-1 MSEKTTKTAVKTAQ
+1 MSEKTTKTAVKTAT
-15 NKADKK
+15 KTAAKTATKK
-21 PATASKSSVASPKI
+21 PAAASKSS
-35 AAKKTA
+35 TA
-41 SKTAATKKSAP
+41 
-52 KASKPAVK
+52 
-60 KESTKPT
+60 
-67 AAKTST
+67 ST
-73 KTAVSKSTK
+73 KTATKKPASKTESK
-82 SAAKKPATKT
+82 RAAKKA
-92 ENKTAVKKEEN
+92 EN
-103 IKALTSTFGL
+103 IGALTSTFGL
-113 PTSVEKEGL
+113 PTSVEKEL

-133 AKAKHQ
+133 AKAKRQ
-139 STAEKA
+139 SVTEKTSPKSQKA
-145 SPKTKS
+145 SS
-151 ASSTVT
+151 T
-157 FDTIKKASKQ
+157 FDTIKKAKKS
-167 KGTELAKSSEN
+167 TELAKSD

-211 EISPNELRVRI
+211 EVSSNELRVRI

-294 SNFAKEPDLEKLI
+294 GNFAKEPDLEKLI

>member
-1 MSEKTTKTAVKTAQ
+1 MSEKTTKTAVK
-15 NKADKK
+15 
-21 PATASKSSVASPKI
+21 
-35 AAKKTA
+35 KTA
-41 SKTAATKKSAP
+41 TKTAAKTAV
-52 KASKPAVK
+52 KPAVK
-60 KESTKPT
+60 KPAAASKSSTASTKIAT
-67 AAKTST
+67 
-73 KTAVSKSTK
+73 
-82 SAAKKPATKT
+82 KKPASKT
-92 ENKTAVKKEEN
+92 ESKRATKKAEN
-103 IKALTSTFGL
+103 IGALTSTFGL
-113 PTSVEKEGL
+113 PTSVENEEL

-133 AKAKHQ
+133 AKAKRQ
-139 STAEKA
+139 SMAEKT
-145 SPKTKS
+145 SPKSQKATQ
-151 ASSTVT
+151 A
-157 FDTIKKASKQ
+157 FDTTKKTNKQ
-167 KGTELAKSSEN
+167 KSTELAKSD

-211 EISPNELRVRI
+211 EVSSNELRVRI

-294 SNFAKEPDLEKLI
+294 GNFAKEPDLEKLI

>member
-1 MSEKTTKTAVKTAQ
+1 MSEKTTKTAVK
-15 NKADKK
+15 
-21 PATASKSSVASPKI
+21 
-35 AAKKTA
+35 KTA
-41 SKTAATKKSAP
+41 T
-52 KASKPAVK
+52 KPAV
-60 KESTKPT
+60 
-67 AAKTST
+67 
-73 KTAVSKSTK
+73 
-82 SAAKKPATKT
+82 KKPATKT
-92 ENKTAVKKEEN
+92 AAKSAVKKPIAASKSSTASTKTATKKPASKTESKRAAKKAEN
-103 IKALTSTFGL
+103 IGALTSTFGL
-113 PTSVEKEGL
+113 PTSVEKEEL

-133 AKAKHQ
+133 AKAKRQ
-139 STAEKA
+139 SAIEKS
-145 SPKTKS
+145 SPKNQKATQ
-151 ASSTVT
+151 A
-157 FDTIKKASKQ
+157 FDSIKKTNKQ
-167 KGTELAKSSEN
+167 KSTELAKSD

-190 IENISH
+190 IENISY

-211 EISPNELRVRI
+211 EVSSNELRVRI

-294 SNFAKEPDLEKLI
+294 GNFAKEPDLEKLI

>member
-1 MSEKTTKTAVKTAQ
+1 MSEKTTKTAVKKPATKPAI
-15 NKADKK
+15 KK
-21 PATASKSSVASPKI
+21 PAA
-35 AAKKTA
+35 KTA
-41 SKTAATKKSAP
+41 V
-52 KASKPAVK
+52 KPAVK
-60 KESTKPT
+60 KSAAASKSST
-67 AAKTST
+67 AST
-73 KTAVSKSTK
+73 KTAT
-82 SAAKKPATKT
+82 KKPASKT
-92 ENKTAVKKEEN
+92 ESKRAVKKAEN
-103 IKALTSTFGL
+103 IGALTSTFGL
-113 PTSVEKEGL
+113 PTSVENEEL

-133 AKAKHQ
+133 AKAKGQ
-139 STAEKA
+139 SETEKT
-145 SPKTKS
+145 SPKSQKATQ
-151 ASSTVT
+151 A
-157 FDTIKKASKQ
+157 FDSVKKTNKQ
-167 KGTELAKSSEN
+167 KSTELAKSD

-211 EISPNELRVRI
+211 EVSSNELRVRI

-294 SNFAKEPDLEKLI
+294 GNFAKEPDLEKLI

>member
-1 MSEKTTKTAVKTAQ
+1 MSEKTTKTAVKKTVTKTAT
-15 NKADKK
+15 KTAVKK
-21 PATASKSSVASPKI
+21 PAVASKSS
-35 AAKKTA
+35 TA
-41 SKTAATKKSAP
+41 
-52 KASKPAVK
+52 
-60 KESTKPT
+60 
-67 AAKTST
+67 ST
-73 KTAVSKSTK
+73 KTAV
-82 SAAKKPATKT
+82 KKPTSKTESKRATK
-92 ENKTAVKKEEN
+92 KAEN
-103 IKALTSTFGL
+103 IGALTSTFGL
-113 PTSVEKEGL
+113 PTSVENEEL

-133 AKAKHQ
+133 AKAKRQ
-139 STAEKA
+139 SAIEKT
-145 SPKTKS
+145 SPKSQK
-151 ASSTVT
+151 ASSTQA
-157 FDTIKKASKQ
+157 FDSIKKTDNQ
-167 KGTELAKSSEN
+167 KSTELAKSD

-211 EISPNELRVRI
+211 EVSSNELRVRI

-294 SNFAKEPDLEKLI
+294 GNFAKEPDLEKLI

>member
-1 MSEKTTKTAVKTAQ
+1 MSEKTTKTTV
-15 NKADKK
+15 KK
-21 PATASKSSVASPKI
+21 PVTKPAAKKSVAASKSS
-35 AAKKTA
+35 TA
-41 SKTAATKKSAP
+41 
-52 KASKPAVK
+52 
-60 KESTKPT
+60 
-67 AAKTST
+67 ST
-73 KTAVSKSTK
+73 KTAV
-82 SAAKKPATKT
+82 KKPAGKT
-92 ENKTAVKKEEN
+92 ESKIATKKAEN
-103 IKALTSTFGL
+103 IGALTSAFGL
-113 PTSVEKEGL
+113 PTSVENEEL

-133 AKAKHQ
+133 AKAKRQ
-139 STAEKA
+139 SMTEKT
-145 SPKTKS
+145 SPKSQKATQ
-151 ASSTVT
+151 A
-157 FDTIKKASKQ
+157 FDTTKKANNQ
-167 KGTELAKSSEN
+167 KSTELAKSD

-211 EISPNELRVRI
+211 EVSSNELRVRI

-294 SNFAKEPDLEKLI
+294 GNFAKEPDLEKLI

>member
-1 MSEKTTKTAVKTAQ
+1 MSEKTTKTTV
-15 NKADKK
+15 KK
-21 PATASKSSVASPKI
+21 PVAK
-35 AAKKTA
+35 
-41 SKTAATKKSAP
+41 
-52 KASKPAVK
+52 
-60 KESTKPT
+60 T
-67 AAKTST
+67 AAKT
-73 KTAVSKSTK
+73 
-82 SAAKKPATKT
+82 AT
-92 ENKTAVKKEEN
+92 KTAVKKQAAASKSSTASTKAATKKPASKTESKRATKKAEN
-103 IKALTSTFGL
+103 IGALTSTFGL
-113 PTSVEKEGL
+113 PTSVENEEL

-133 AKAKHQ
+133 AKAKRQ
-139 STAEKA
+139 SMTEKTSPKSQKA
-145 SPKTKS
+145 STQ
-151 ASSTVT
+151 A
-157 FDTIKKASKQ
+157 FDTTKKANKQ
-167 KGTELAKSSEN
+167 KSTELAKSD

-211 EISPNELRVRI
+211 EVSSNELRVRI

-260 QKESFELRL
+260 QKESFDLRL

-294 SNFAKEPDLEKLI
+294 GNFAKEPDLEKLI